1 MLHVLLTILKV
12 IGIILLVILAL
23 LILLAAAVLFVPLR
37 YRIRVRKEDGPLQAE
52 ARVTWLLRLIC
63 AEAEYLEKQVTV
75 VLKVCGF
82 RLKTM
87 RFPQGAGHAPA
98 EKRSPD
104 GDEDTALQGT
114 GAPKTT
120 PGVPEQSGD
129 VKAPAE
135 PVKTESAQPPAD
147 PVKTESAQPPAGP
160 VKTES
165 AQPPAGPMKTEH
177 ERTPEEPAGKNAS
190 ADHQEA
196 SESAGPSGLRRVLAS
211 LPEHVL
217 QLIEKICGLLLR
229 LLDLPLEAYDRAD
242 DIIYRTENKIRDIR
256 RKIDPFF
263 SVEAEHVLGKL
274 IEYVKYLIRGWKP
287 RSAEGYLEFG
297 TGSPDQTGKLTGLL
311 FMILPARAKRYRV
324 EPDFY
329 EKRLRTD
336 TTLQGRIRL
345 YRAAVVGLKLL
356 LDREFRVLIGRI
368 RGKRPQHR
376 R

>member
-104 GDEDTALQGT
+104 VDEDTVLQGT

-120 PGVPEQSGD
+120 PGVPERPGD

-135 PVKTESAQPPAD
+135 

-165 AQPPAGPMKTEH
+165 AQPPAGPPDRNGAEDH
-177 ERTPEEPAGKNAS
+177 REARDS
-190 ADHQEA
+190 AE
-196 SESAGPSGLRRVLAS
+196 PSGIRRILAS

-376 R
+376 RNK

>member
-104 GDEDTALQGT
+104 GDEDTVLQGT

-120 PGVPEQSGD
+120 PGVPERSGD

-135 PVKTESAQPPAD
+135 PVKTESAQPP
-147 PVKTESAQPPAGP
+147 EGP

-165 AQPPAGPMKTEH
+165 AQPPEGPVKTERP
-177 ERTPEEPAGKNAS
+177 RTPEDPPGRNGAEE
-190 ADHQEA
+190 HQEA
-196 SESAGPSGLRRVLAS
+196 RESAEPSGLRRVLAS
-211 LPEHVL
+211 LPEYVL

-311 FMILPARAKRYRV
+311 FMILPAQSRRYRV

-376 R
+376 RNK